1 MKKLVLVLAVAVA
14 VAGLSSVAHAA
25 KTWDDMSWWG
35 NTGATPEPQ
44 PESGTCPAQMNR
56 DGYWWWPTEAAS
68 NADDGELWG
77 NRGIVYRD
85 WEKPVEKVVEPV
97 KPQEKKP
104 EEVRTV
110 PVLNNVL
117 FDFDKS
123 DLKPAGKQEL
133 DKLAGDLRGA
143 SYDAIQVTGH
153 TDRLGGHAYNQRLSE
168 RRAQAVSAYLVQ
180 SAAIPPGKIAAK
192 GVDGADPVTKPGDC
206 KGNKATPQLITCL
219 QPDRRVDIEV
229 TGTK

>member
-44 PESGTCPAQMNR
+44 PESGTCPAQMSR

-85 WEKPVEKVVEPV
+85 WEKPAEKVVEPPAPPEQ
-97 KPQEKKP
+97 KPA
-104 EEVRTV
+104 VDLTR
-110 PVLNNVL
+110 PVANNVL
-117 FDFDKS
+117 FDFDKAV
-123 DLKPAGKQEL
+123 LKPEGKVEV
-133 DKLAGDLRGA
+133 DKIVDSMKKFPKDTAV
-143 SYDAIQVTGH
+143 IEGH
-153 TDRLGGHAYNQRLSE
+153 TCDIGAEAYNMGLGQ
-168 RRAQAVSAYLVQ
+168 RRADAVQKYMVESGIDAARVQ
-180 SAAIPPGKIAAK
+180 TVSFGE
-192 GVDGADPVTKPGDC
+192 TKPAVPND
-206 KGNKATPQLITCL
+206 TPANRKLN
-219 QPDRRVDIEV
+219 RRAEFKV
-229 TGTK
+229 TVVN